1 MTPEDETTG
10 QSQPGSSD
18 LLEHLDALER
28 RLVVR
33 RRLADV
39 KALHGEGPIG
49 AWWFRSGAER
59 RPLLE
64 GRNSF
69 PQG

>member
-10 QSQPGSSD
+10 QSRPGSSD

-39 KALHGEGPIG
+39 KALHGEGLID

-59 RPLLE
+59 RLLLE
-64 GRNSF
+64 GRGSS